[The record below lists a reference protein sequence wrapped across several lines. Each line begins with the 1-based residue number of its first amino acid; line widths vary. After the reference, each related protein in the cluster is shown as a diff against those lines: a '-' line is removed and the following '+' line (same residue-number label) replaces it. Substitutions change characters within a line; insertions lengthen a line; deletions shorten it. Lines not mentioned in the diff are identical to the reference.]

1 MCNQHAVKKEIKI
14 DGETIGIVDEYVY
27 LGQLKT
33 SNAKLTDEINRRCK
47 MAWSSF
53 GRLHF
58 IFKSKIP
65 MCLKR
70 KVYNQCVLPVMMYGC
85 ETWTLN
91 AQTIQ
96 RLRVTQRAM
105 ERCMLGITR
114 RDRKTNEWIRA
125 QTKVEDT
132 IKTTKQMKWRSSA
145 T

>member
-1 MCNQHAVKKEIKI
+1 MEIKI
-14 DGETIGIVDEYVY
+14 SGETIGIVDEYIY

-33 SNAKLTDEINRRCK
+33 SNAKLNDEINKRCN

-58 IFKSKIP
+58 IFKSKLP

-91 AQTIQ
+91 AQTTQ

-114 RDRKTNEWIRA
+114 RDRSDMDSLTNKGRGCNQLCEEA
-125 QTKVEDT
+125 EVE
-132 IKTTKQMKWRSSA
+132 MGRSNS
-145 T
+145 